1 MAINHIGFNTDLA
14 LVNNNIGIGT
24 TNPTS
29 KLHIIGDVLVGGGVS
44 ATQFTSLSDSRYK
57 KNVVTISDSL
67 DKVEK
72 LRGVR
77 FDWKESGLPS
87 YGVIAEELQE
97 VLPELVYGNDPKTV
111 NYNGIVGV
119 LIEAIKEQQVRIE
132 ELERKLNA

>member
-1 MAINHIGFNTDLA
+1 MAINRIGFNTDFA

-87 YGVIAEELQE
+87 YGVFAEELQE

>member
-1 MAINHIGFNTDLA
+1 MAINRIGFNTDFA